1 MKSREPYITEQTM
14 ITLPEYGIQKIK
26 SCADSYR
33 SIAKIFLNFQGQ
45 EEQNRAENRQ
55 GMIYH
60 RQMVENQHFMAEQF
74 LNMADKLSQVAS
86 ESYRFVPEES
96 KQYKLLAR
104 YLRKEG
110 VEVKHIYF
118 MENENRDGVLEITMR
133 VLPGKER
140 IVASDIAEALGLYYD
155 MRLRV
160 SVRSNY
166 YVEEEFQ
173 SFTFMQEPAYCVLSG
188 QATAVKDGEELS
200 GDSILVSDAL
210 DGHVL
215 FMLAD
220 GVGSGRDASIRSEKV
235 LDFMEK
241 FLTAGY
247 PKETA
252 IQVLNGLIL
261 QDGQES
267 AMSTL
272 DMCDVNLY
280 KGICEFSKIGAAASY
295 HKRDFLVEKIWIEN
309 LPLGAFGTMDLDVAR
324 RRMDEGDYMIMLT
337 DGILESLTALGEEEK
352 LTDYISKLTAKNPRE
367 MAQRIL
373 QYSIGLCRGNIKDDM
388 SVLVFGLWKN

>member
-140 IVASDIAEALGLYYD
+140 IAASDIAEALGLYYD

>member
-140 IVASDIAEALGLYYD
+140 IAASDIAEALGLYYD

-220 GVGSGRDASIRSEKV
+220 GVGSGREASIRSEKV

-337 DGILESLTALGEEEK
+337 DGIWESLTALGEEEK
-352 LTDYISKLTAKNPRE
+352 LTDYISKLTVKNPRE

>member
-104 YLRKEG
+104 HLRKEG

-140 IVASDIAEALGLYYD
+140 IAASDIAEALGLYYD

-352 LTDYISKLTAKNPRE
+352 LTDYISKLTVKNPRE